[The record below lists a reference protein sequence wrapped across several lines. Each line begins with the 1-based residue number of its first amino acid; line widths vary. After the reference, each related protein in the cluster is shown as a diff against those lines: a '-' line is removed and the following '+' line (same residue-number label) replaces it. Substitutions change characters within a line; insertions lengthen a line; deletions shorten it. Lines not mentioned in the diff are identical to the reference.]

1 MVAGYSIKRLG
12 LCMPSNKT
20 AGDDYLIEPVP
31 DRIAILASGGLD
43 SSVMLAV
50 SARNR
55 RSVYPVYVRAGLS
68 WELSELA
75 TLKRFIRA
83 LRMDNI
89 QPLTIL
95 KLPMD
100 DISGDH
106 WSMTGRN
113 VPGYNAALASNYIPG
128 RNLSLLAK
136 TAIFCA
142 HARIG
147 EVAMAPLESN
157 PFPDARPEFF
167 RAFAR
172 AVELGVG
179 IKLKISTPFAGMT
192 KAEVVKRGADLPLE
206 LTVSCAQPRGIVHCG
221 ACTKCAERIEGFVAA
236 GVNDPTIYTRKPFG
250 PRSSVGSA

>member
-1 MVAGYSIKRLG
+1 MAADYSIRLRS
-12 LCMPSNKT
+12 LHMPQKNT
-20 AGDDYLIEPVP
+20 ASDDYRIEPVP

-50 SARNR
+50 SARNK

-68 WELSELA
+68 WEPSELA
-75 TLKRFIRA
+75 TLKRFIRT

-89 QPLTIL
+89 EPLTVL
-95 KLPMD
+95 KLPMG

-106 WSMTGRN
+106 WSMTGRG
-113 VPGYNAALASNYIPG
+113 VPGYDAALASNYIPG

-142 HARIG
+142 RARIG
-147 EVAMAPLESN
+147 EIAMAPLESN

-172 AVELGVG
+172 AVELGVR

-192 KAEVVKRGADLPLE
+192 KADVVRRGAGLPLE
-206 LTVSCAQPRGIVHCG
+206 LTVSCAQPKGTLHCG
-221 ACTKCAERIEGFVAA
+221 ACTKCAERVEGFAMA
-236 GVNDPTIYTRKPFG
+236 GVDDPTIYARKPKH
-250 PRSSVGSA
+250 S

>member
-1 MVAGYSIKRLG
+1 MVAGYSIKWLG
-12 LCMPSNKT
+12 LRMPPKKT
-20 AGDDYLIEPVP
+20 AGDDYRIEPVHG
-31 DRIAILASGGLD
+31 RIAILASGGLD
-43 SSVMLAV
+43 SSVMLVA
-50 SARNR
+50 SARDG

-68 WELSELA
+68 WEPSELA
-75 TLKRFIRA
+75 TLKRFIHA

-89 QPLTIL
+89 EPLTII
-95 KLPMD
+95 KLPMS
-100 DISGDH
+100 DIAGDH

-142 HARIG
+142 RARIG

-192 KAEVVKRGADLPLE
+192 KAEVARRGADLPLG
-206 LTVSCAQPRGIVHCG
+206 LTVSCARPRGIVHCG
-221 ACTKCAERIEGFVAA
+221 ACTKCAERVEGFVGA
-236 GVNDPTIYTRKPFG
+236 GVDDPTVYARKP
-250 PRSSVGSA
+250 PR

>member
-1 MVAGYSIKRLG
+1 MLPEKR
-12 LCMPSNKT
+12 
-20 AGDDYLIEPVP
+20 AADDYRIEPVP

-43 SSVMLAV
+43 SSVMLAA

-55 RSVYPVYVRAGLS
+55 RSVYPVYIRAGLS
-68 WELSELA
+68 WEPSELA

-89 QPLTIL
+89 EPLTIL
-95 KLPMD
+95 KLPMG
-100 DISGDH
+100 DIAGDH

-136 TAIFCA
+136 TVIFCA
-142 HARIG
+142 RARIG

-192 KAEVVKRGADLPLE
+192 KAEVVRRGADLPLE
-206 LTVSCAQPRGIVHCG
+206 LTLSCAQPKGAIHCG
-221 ACTKCAERIEGFVAA
+221 ACTKCAERIEGFVRA
-236 GVNDPTIYTRKPFG
+236 GINDPTVYARKPK
-250 PRSSVGSA
+250 PSQRRYSNHSRLQAHKV

>member
-1 MVAGYSIKRLG
+1 
-12 LCMPSNKT
+12 
-20 AGDDYLIEPVP
+20 
-31 DRIAILASGGLD
+31 
-43 SSVMLAV
+43 MLAV
-50 SARNR
+50 SARNG

-68 WELSELA
+68 WEPSELA
-75 TLKRFIRA
+75 TLGRFVRA
-83 LRMDNI
+83 LGMKKI
-89 QPLTIL
+89 EALTIL
-95 KLPMD
+95 KLPMG

-113 VPGYNAALASNYIPG
+113 VPGYNATLASNYIPG

-142 HARIG
+142 RARIG
-147 EVAMAPLESN
+147 EIAMALLESN

-192 KAEVVKRGADLPLE
+192 KAEVVRRGADLPLE
-206 LTVSCAQPRGIVHCG
+206 LTVSCVRPSGIVHCG
-221 ACTKCAERIEGFVAA
+221 ACTKCAERVEGFVVA
-236 GVNDPTIYTRKPFG
+236 GVDDPTAYARKP
-250 PRSSVGSA
+250 RHKLS

>member
-1 MVAGYSIKRLG
+1 MSLKKI
-12 LCMPSNKT
+12 
-20 AGDDYLIEPVP
+20 AGDDYRIEPVP
-31 DRIAILASGGLD
+31 ARIAILASGGLD

-50 SARNR
+50 SARNG
-55 RSVYPVYVRAGLS
+55 RSVYPVYVRSGLS
-68 WELSELA
+68 WEPSELA

-83 LRMDNI
+83 LKMDNI
-89 QPLTIL
+89 EPLTML
-95 KLPMD
+95 ELPMG

-106 WSMTGRN
+106 WSMTGRS

-142 HARIG
+142 RARIG

-179 IKLKISTPFAGMT
+179 IKLRVSTPFAGMT
-192 KAEVVKRGADLPLE
+192 KADVVKRGADLPLG
-206 LTVSCAQPRGIVHCG
+206 LTVSCARPRGIVHCG
-221 ACTKCAERIEGFVAA
+221 ACTKCAERVEGFTMA
-236 GVNDPTIYTRKPFG
+236 GVDDPTVYARKTRRKL
-250 PRSSVGSA
+250 A

>member
-1 MVAGYSIKRLG
+1 
-12 LCMPSNKT
+12 MPQKKT
-20 AGDDYLIEPVP
+20 SGDNYRIEPVLN
-31 DRIAILASGGLD
+31 RIAILASGGLD
-43 SSVMLAV
+43 SSVMLAA
-50 SARNR
+50 SAQNK

-68 WELSELA
+68 WEPSELA
-75 TLKRFIRA
+75 TLRRFLRA

-89 QPLTIL
+89 EPLTVL
-95 KLPMD
+95 KLPMG

-113 VPGYNAALASNYIPG
+113 VPGYDAALASNYIPG

-142 HARIG
+142 RARIG

-172 AVELGVG
+172 AVDLGVG

-192 KAEVVKRGADLPLE
+192 KADVVRRGAGLPLE
-206 LTVSCAQPRGIVHCG
+206 LTVSCARPKGTVHCG
-221 ACTKCAERIEGFVAA
+221 ACTKCAERVEAFVMA
-236 GVNDPTIYTRKPFG
+236 GADDPTVYARKPKH
-250 PRSSVGSA
+250 S

>member
-1 MVAGYSIKRLG
+1 MSLKKAAG
-12 LCMPSNKT
+12 N
-20 AGDDYLIEPVP
+20 DYRIAPVP

-43 SSVMLAV
+43 SSVMLAA
-50 SARNR
+50 STRNER
-55 RSVYPVYVRAGLS
+55 RVYPVYIRAGLS
-68 WELSELA
+68 WEPSELA

-83 LRMDNI
+83 LKIDNI
-89 QPLTIL
+89 EPLTIL
-95 KLPMD
+95 KQPMG

-113 VPGYNAALASNYIPG
+113 VPGYDAALESNYIPG

-142 HARIG
+142 RARIG

-192 KAEVVKRGADLPLE
+192 KGEVIKQGIDLPLE
-206 LTVSCAQPRGIVHCG
+206 LTLSCARPRGTVHCG
-221 ACTKCAERIEGFVAA
+221 ACTKCAERFEGFVAA
-236 GVNDPTIYTRKPFG
+236 GVSDPTVYARKP
-250 PRSSVGSA
+250 RR